1 MTSTPITFDVVKF
14 SELDAIGRDL
24 NGNDELIV
32 NDLLVAPVETKR
44 CTVVE
49 LANSIKQYIF
59 PIASDTVLGAVKVG
73 DGLSID
79 GTGVLSSDLGIVELT
94 SVANNQLLV
103 YSDGKWVNANYP
115 DAVPEMLAGDAI
127 EITGKGTLDETINVK
142 VGQGIQIVNDSV
154 TARLGKGVRII
165 NDQIE
170 VEPNSGINV
179 DTTGVSVKIAT
190 PLYFNA
196 SGTINLNY
204 GVGLKID
211 TASQSLQVDTSTVV
225 TQTSGNINASN
236 LALSG
241 GVTAS
246 GTSTL
251 STTIINGSA
260 SVNGDL
266 YVSQDIYMTRDMTG
280 RNAQFSGDVTANNI
294 GAFKLALVNAV
305 TASSDFTTLRQ
316 AILDAITNL

>member
-44 CTVVE
+44 CTVVQ

-59 PIASDTVLGAVKVG
+59 PVASETELGAIKVG
-73 DGLSID
+73 EGLSITE
-79 GTGVLSSDLGIVELT
+79 TGVLSSDLGIVELT
-94 SVANNQLLV
+94 SPTDNQLLV
-103 YSDGKWVNANYP
+103 YSGGKWVNADAP

-142 VGQGIQIVNDSV
+142 VGQGIQIANDSV
-154 TARLGKGVRII
+154 TARLGDGVRII

-170 VEPNSGINV
+170 VEPNQGISV
-179 DTTGVSVKIAT
+179 TPQGVGVKINS
-190 PLYFNA
+190 PLFFNA
-196 SGTINLNY
+196 SGTVNLNY
-204 GVGLKID
+204 GNGLRINTAQQALEVDD
-211 TASQSLQVDTSTVV
+211 TKVVLKDANGTVQVTNLGLTGTLVVANTSTV
-225 TQTSGNINASN
+225 
-236 LALSG
+236 
-241 GVTAS
+241 
-246 GTSTL
+246 STL
-251 STTIINGSA
+251 N
-260 SVNGDL
+260 VNGDL
-266 YVSQDIYMTRDMTG
+266 YVSRDIYMTQDLSG
-280 RNAQFSGDVTANNI
+280 RSAAFSGTVTASNI

-305 TASSDFTTLRQ
+305 TASSDFATLRQ